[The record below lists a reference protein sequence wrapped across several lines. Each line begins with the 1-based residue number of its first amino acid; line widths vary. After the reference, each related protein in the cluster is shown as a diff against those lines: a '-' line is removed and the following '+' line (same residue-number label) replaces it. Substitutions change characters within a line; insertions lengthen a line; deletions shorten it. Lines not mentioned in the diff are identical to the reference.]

1 MGCCDAP
8 DSSDRSAR
16 APQREK
22 KCTDPLFMLLFIAAL
37 GFSGYI
43 MSQAIPQSTPIYTKG
58 YDDWGNICGTDNSQA
73 TYYVS
78 NSEGAQDELIAMNG
92 YSQISIADGFDPID
106 LSGPGQS
113 YYGMNH
119 EGRENVVVMD
129 ARTIDL
135 NSMFNQEALTGNTH
149 CFSHCPGDVSWVNG
163 TAFLDTDV
171 VASLA
176 TAVFATMQT
185 ETPNKN
191 LFKTM
196 LNNIPAF
203 QVTSTKEEGSS
214 NTVADDLTDELWC
227 EDAFAAM
234 GYNGTVPAAFCQK
247 NPVLAPMS
255 TMMNRICFPNSNIV
269 KAIGFQFAQTA
280 AESQGASDNTT
291 SLIQGLKKHSENLM
305 ADVQNGVALMRL
317 PIILA
322 CIASVFAAILVIFII
337 QTCTKYIVK
346 ILVIGFF
353 LVSVLAIA
361 FVWVDLTIRTQRQE
375 DAYGSVQILDSVQV
389 CSEFVNGTARA
400 VRESFEIEAH
410 QRLAIPDMPACND
423 DILDEGE
430 LKNRKIITYV
440 VTLVAG
446 LMIMTICCCWSNI
459 GLAVELFDE
468 TGQCVLSMLGIL
480 FQPVITLAVTL
491 INLLIWAYFI
501 LVASQV
507 NERIL
512 WSDGLVTFNGI
523 YIQWAWFCFPLFIIF
538 NFFWVHVFIDGVHQV
553 TIAGAV
559 SNWFFSEEKTKSLNI
574 CPGFHAMMDTLKYNL
589 GSIALGSMLIA
600 ILKTIQVVIWIVE
613 RQTKGTAGSPE
624 AEGIKKAI
632 FACLKCCTAC
642 VEWIMKR
649 VNQNAFIGIAVY
661 GYPFCRA
668 ATRCMG
674 LKVMNAGR
682 TMTTALICKGTLVL
696 GKLIT
701 VCLTLAI
708 YRLMITSRS
717 EALAPTGSENL
728 PMTATVCIYLIVAGV
743 AFLITSVFL
752 SVYELALDT
761 IFICFCEDQERNN
774 GKDRPYYSSVRLQKF
789 MRENV

>member
-8 DSSDRSAR
+8 ESSDRSAR

-22 KCTDPLFMLLFIAAL
+22 KCTDPLFMILFIAAL
-37 GFSGYI
+37 GFSCYI
-43 MSQAIPQSTPIYTKG
+43 MAQAFPQSEPIYVKG
-58 YDDWGNICGTDNSQA
+58 YDNWGNICGNNNKDA
-73 TYYVS
+73 IYYQS
-78 NSEGAQDELIAMNG
+78 NTEGASDEMIALNG
-92 YSQISIADGFDPID
+92 YSQISIADGFSEVD
-106 LSGPGQS
+106 LSGPGNS

-119 EGRENVVVMD
+119 KENKKVFD

-135 NSMFNQEALTGNTH
+135 NAMFNQEPLTGNTH
-149 CFSHCPGDVSWVNG
+149 CFSHCPGDVSWVNE

-171 VASLA
+171 VASLG
-176 TAVFATMQT
+176 TAIFASMQT
-185 ETPNKN
+185 DPPNKN
-191 LFKTM
+191 VFKHM
-196 LNNIPAF
+196 LNSIPVF
-203 QVTSTKEEGSS
+203 QAISTKEEGSS

-269 KAIGFQFAQTA
+269 KAIGFQFAENA
-280 AESQGASDNTT
+280 AQSQGNSDNST
-291 SLIQGLKKHSENLM
+291 SFIKDLRKHSENLM

-322 CIASVFAAILVIFII
+322 CIGSVFAAVLVIFII

-361 FVWVDLTIRTQRQE
+361 FVWVDLTIRSQKQV
-375 DAYGSVQILDSVQV
+375 DAYSSVQILDSVQV
-389 CSEFVNGTARA
+389 CSEFKNGSASA
-400 VRESFEIEAH
+400 VRDAFEQKINKK
-410 QRLAIPDMPACND
+410 LVVPDMPACND
-423 DILDEGE
+423 DILNESE
-430 LKNRKIITYV
+430 LQSRKYITWG
-440 VTLVAG
+440 VTLIAG
-446 LMIMTICCCWSNI
+446 LMIMGICCCWNNI

-480 FQPVITLAVTL
+480 FQPVITLSVTL
-491 INLLIWAYFI
+491 VNLVIWASFI

-507 NERIL
+507 NERLL
-512 WSDGLVTFNGI
+512 WSDGQVTFNGI
-523 YIQWAWFCFPLFIIF
+523 SLQWAWFGFPLFIIF

-559 SNWFFSEEKTKSLNI
+559 SNWFFSEEKTRSLNI
-574 CPGFHAMMDTLKYNL
+574 CPGFHAMLDTLKYNL

-613 RQTKGTAGSPE
+613 RQTKGTAPT
-624 AEGIKKAI
+624 AELEGAKKCI
-632 FACLKCCTAC
+632 FQCLKCCTAC

-701 VCLTLAI
+701 VFLTLGL

-717 EALAPTGSENL
+717 AALAPMGSENL
-728 PMTATVCIYLIVAGV
+728 PMTASICIYLIVAAV